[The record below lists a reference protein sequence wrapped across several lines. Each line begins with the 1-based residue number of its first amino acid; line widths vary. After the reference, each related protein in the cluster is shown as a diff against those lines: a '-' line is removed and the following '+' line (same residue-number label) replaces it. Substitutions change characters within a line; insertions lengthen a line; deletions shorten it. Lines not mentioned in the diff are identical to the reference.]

1 MPHTLPALSP
11 PGDIPREPVRQFM
24 AEFVPDAID
33 FGSIDEDVFRDST
46 VSSVDVLAETEGN
59 GVRIIKD
66 PGMNDRFLAALDNQL
81 PAHILA
87 SKQLTTAIFWKQA
100 LDDLHDEGRDPKP
113 IYIERDLSDTM
124 EQTFWP
130 FVNLVLKSKALDKN
144 LRGEWRSC
152 ESKNGGARSWI
163 CVRKVDGK
171 VQGLSETI
179 MPSILRDT
187 SDHAG
192 RVQRLLEEASKPGGM
207 RVIVTG
213 EKTVGVV
220 EEDGAEVLGMEYWA
234 NCIAQFWEK
243 YRLFDTANIML
254 LSSSEIFLPLE
265 RDRSAPNILRV
276 GLPIVRDA
284 GIKGA
289 GDGALTCLE
298 LAIASTLSLPAP
310 SHVLPFPPLP
320 KLKIETASSEGEG
333 GTLAGVFTSMCRWAG
348 IRGSKGAVKQWK
360 AKRRRV
366 SKQGQDLS
374 EHRFVSGRRSSGSA
388 HPSMWARLHFHGC
401 SLPDSGRSLAHH
413 FFGPVGLS
421 DSSIYGWIDKDLAHS
436 HFDNCTIISSS
447 PPLLPIADPP
457 LTPRAT
463 PRKRKEAPITTAIT
477 AIPISALSSSPT
489 FSASQP
495 IDASSAVDLEFSIG
509 SLIDRG
515 RLSDVYTI
523 TSRVPA
529 NHPDDLPPLV
539 VKIMRPSTF
548 DDAKGCAGYE
558 TGAEAVDAWE
568 AEVELYGG
576 VLSCLQGHIVPR
588 CFGAPRGLMYV
599 SREWESREINF
610 LILERVGSA
619 VCAKDEK
626 LPLLPLQTKL
636 AICSLYEALHSVR
649 IIHGD
654 IERRHIRRRADGS
667 LCIIDFEGARRVSD
681 GVWEDEMLAD
691 EMEEVKA
698 MLGLG
703 NS

>member
-1 MPHTLPALSP
+1 MPLTMPPLGPLQP
-11 PGDIPREPVRQFM
+11 PGDTPRVPVRQIM
-24 AEFVPDAID
+24 AEFVPSALD
-33 FGSIDEDVFRDST
+33 FSSIDEEVSRDST
-46 VSSVDVLAETEGN
+46 VSSVDVLAETEGD

-66 PGMNDRFLAALDNQL
+66 TGMNDRFLAALDNQL

-87 SKQLTTAIFWKQA
+87 SKRLLTIIFRKQA
-100 LDDLHDEGRDPKP
+100 LDERYGEAGNQH
-113 IYIERDLSDTM
+113 IYSERDLPVMM
-124 EQTFWP
+124 EETFWRY
-130 FVNLVLKSKALDKN
+130 VNLVMESKALDKN

-152 ESKNGGARSWI
+152 GSRNGGVRGWI

-171 VQGLSETI
+171 VQALSETI
-179 MPSILRDT
+179 MPSMLRDT

-213 EKTVGVV
+213 EKSVGVV
-220 EEDGAEVLGMEYWA
+220 EEDGAEVPGMEYWA

-254 LSSSEIFLPLE
+254 LSSSEIYLPLE

-276 GLPIVRDA
+276 GLSIARDA
-284 GIKGA
+284 GMTGA

-310 SHVLPFPPLP
+310 SHVLPFLPLP
-320 KLKIETASSEGEG
+320 KLKIENASSEGQG

-348 IRGSKGAVKQWK
+348 IRGSKEAGKQRK

-374 EHRFVSGRRSSGSA
+374 ENRFESVRRSSGSA
-388 HPSMWARLHFHGC
+388 HPFVWARLHFHGC
-401 SLPDSGRSLAHH
+401 SLSDSGRSVAQH
-413 FFGPVGLS
+413 FFGPIGLS
-421 DSSIYGWIDKDLAHS
+421 DSSIYGWIDKDLAHP
-436 HFDNCTIISSS
+436 HLDDCTNIFSS

-457 LTPRAT
+457 LTPRAN
-463 PRKRKEAPITTAIT
+463 PRKEAPITAAIT
-477 AIPISALSSSPT
+477 LSSSPT
-489 FSASQP
+489 FSVSQP
-495 IDASSAVDLEFSIG
+495 IDASSA
-509 SLIDRG
+509 SL
-515 RLSDVYTI
+515 

-539 VKIMRPSTF
+539 VKTMRPSTF
-548 DDAKGCAGYE
+548 DDAKGSAGYG
-558 TGAEAVDAWE
+558 TGAGAVDAWE

-619 VCAKDEK
+619 VCAKDED
-626 LPLLPLQTKL
+626 LPLLPEQTKL
-636 AICSLYEALHSVR
+636 AICSLYEALHSVGV
-649 IIHGD
+649 IHGD
-654 IERRHIRRRADGS
+654 IKRRHIRQRADGS

-681 GVWEDEMLAD
+681 GAWEDEMLAD

-698 MLGLG
+698 MLGFG
-703 NS
+703 ND

>member
-1 MPHTLPALSP
+1 MPQTLPPLSP
-11 PGDIPREPVRQFM
+11 LQPLGDMPRVPVRQIM

-33 FGSIDEDVFRDST
+33 FGSLDEEVSRDST

-66 PGMNDRFLAALDNQL
+66 PHMNFLAALDNHL

-87 SKQLTTAIFWKQA
+87 SQQLTTAIFWKQA
-100 LDDLHDEGRDPKP
+100 LDEFYDEGKNTKP
-113 IYIERDLSDTM
+113 IEPIFIERDPSDTM
-124 EQTFWP
+124 EKTFWRY
-130 FVNLVLKSKALDKN
+130 VNLVLKSKGLDKN

-163 CVRKVDGK
+163 CVRK
-171 VQGLSETI
+171 
-179 MPSILRDT
+179 
-187 SDHAG
+187 
-192 RVQRLLEEASKPGGM
+192 
-207 RVIVTG
+207 
-213 EKTVGVV
+213 
-220 EEDGAEVLGMEYWA
+220 
-234 NCIAQFWEK
+234 EK

-284 GIKGA
+284 GMTGA
-289 GDGALTCLE
+289 GDGALTCFE
-298 LAIASTLSLPAP
+298 LAIASTLSLPTP
-310 SHVLPFPPLP
+310 SHVPPFLPLP

-333 GTLAGVFTSMCRWAG
+333 GTLVGVFTSMCRWAG
-348 IRGSKGAVKQWK
+348 IRGSKEADNQRK

-374 EHRFVSGRRSSGSA
+374 EDRFESGRRSSGSA
-388 HPSMWARLHFHGC
+388 HPSVWARLHFHGC
-401 SLPDSGRSLAHH
+401 SLSDSGRSLAHH

-421 DSSIYGWIDKDLAHS
+421 DSSIYGWIDKDLAHP
-436 HFDNCTIISSS
+436 HFEDCTSISSS
-447 PPLLPIADPP
+447 PPLLPLADPP

-463 PRKRKEAPITTAIT
+463 PRKEAPITTAIT
-477 AIPISALSSSPT
+477 LSSSPT
-489 FSASQP
+489 FSVSQP

-509 SLIDRG
+509 SMIDRG
-515 RLSDVYTI
+515 RLSDVYSL
-523 TSRVPA
+523 TSKVPA
-529 NHPDDLPPLV
+529 NHPHDLPPLV

-548 DDAKGCAGYE
+548 DDAKGWAGYE
-558 TGAEAVDAWE
+558 TGAEAVNAWE

-576 VLSCLQGHIVPR
+576 ALSGLQGHIVPR

-610 LILERVGSA
+610 MILERVGSA
-619 VCAKDEK
+619 VCAKDK
-626 LPLLPLQTKL
+626 DLPLLPLQTKL

-654 IERRHIRRRADGS
+654 IKRRHIRRRADGS
-667 LCIIDFEGARRVSD
+667 LCIIDFEGARRASN
-681 GVWEDEMLAD
+681 GAWGDEMLAD

-698 MLGLG
+698 MLGFG
-703 NS
+703 NG

>member
-1 MPHTLPALSP
+1 MPQTLAPLRPQP
-11 PGDIPREPVRQFM
+11 PGDIPPVPVRQIM

-33 FGSIDEDVFRDST
+33 FGSIDEEVSRDST

-66 PGMNDRFLAALDNQL
+66 PGMNDRLLAALDNHL

-100 LDDLHDEGRDPKP
+100 LDDIHDEEKDLEP
-113 IYIERDLSDTM
+113 IYSERDLSDTM
-124 EQTFWP
+124 EEMFWP

-171 VQGLSETI
+171 VQALSETI

-187 SDHAG
+187 FDHAG

-213 EKTVGVV
+213 EKSVGVV
-220 EEDGAEVLGMEYWA
+220 EEDGVEVSGMEYWA

-284 GIKGA
+284 GLTGA
-289 GDGALTCLE
+289 GDGALTCFE

-310 SHVLPFPPLP
+310 SHVPPFLPLP
-320 KLKIETASSEGEG
+320 KLKIETARSEGKG
-333 GTLAGVFTSMCRWAG
+333 GALAGVFTSMCRLAG
-348 IRGSKGAVKQWK
+348 IRGSKEADKQRK

-366 SKQGQDLS
+366 SKQGQDVS
-374 EHRFVSGRRSSGSA
+374 EDRFESGRRASGSA
-388 HPSMWARLHFHGC
+388 HPSVWARLHFHGC
-401 SLPDSGRSLAHH
+401 SLSDSGRSLAHH

-421 DSSIYGWIDKDLAHS
+421 DSSIYGWIDKDLIHP
-436 HFDNCTIISSS
+436 HFDDCTKISSS

-463 PRKRKEAPITTAIT
+463 PRKEAPITIAIT
-477 AIPISALSSSPT
+477 AIPISAWSSSPT
-489 FSASQP
+489 LCASQQ

-515 RLSDVYTI
+515 RLSDVYSL

-539 VKIMRPSTF
+539 IKIMRPSTF
-548 DDAKGCAGYE
+548 DDAKGSAGYE
-558 TGAEAVDAWE
+558 TGAKAVDAWE

-610 LILERVGSA
+610 MILERVGSA
-619 VCAKDEK
+619 VCAKDK
-626 LPLLPLQTKL
+626 DLPLLPLQTKL

-681 GVWEDEMLAD
+681 GAWGDEMLAD
-691 EMEEVKA
+691 EMEEVEA

-703 NS
+703 NG

>member
-1 MPHTLPALSP
+1 MPQTLPPLGPLQS
-11 PGDIPREPVRQFM
+11 PGDIPRVPLRQIM
-24 AEFVPDAID
+24 AEFVPNALD
-33 FGSIDEDVFRDST
+33 FGSIDEEVSRDST

-66 PGMNDRFLAALDNQL
+66 PGMNDRFLAALDNHL

-87 SKQLTTAIFWKQA
+87 SKQLMTVIFWKQA
-100 LDDLHDEGRDPKP
+100 LDERYGEGNNQH
-113 IYIERDLSDTM
+113 IYSERDLPVMM
-124 EQTFWP
+124 EETFWRY
-130 FVNLVLKSKALDKN
+130 VNLVLKSKALDKN

-152 ESKNGGARSWI
+152 GSRNGGVRSWI

-171 VQGLSETI
+171 VQALSETI

-213 EKTVGVV
+213 EKSVGVV
-220 EEDGAEVLGMEYWA
+220 EEDGAEVPGMEYWA

-254 LSSSEIFLPLE
+254 LSSSEIYLPLE

-284 GIKGA
+284 GMTGA

-310 SHVLPFPPLP
+310 SHVLPFLPLP
-320 KLKIETASSEGEG
+320 KLKIETASSEGQG

-348 IRGSKGAVKQWK
+348 IRGSKEADKQRK

-374 EHRFVSGRRSSGSA
+374 EDRFENVRRSSGSA
-388 HPSMWARLHFHGC
+388 HPFVWARLHFHGC
-401 SLPDSGRSLAHH
+401 SLSDSGRSLAQH

-421 DSSIYGWIDKDLAHS
+421 DSSIYGWIDKDLAHP
-436 HFDNCTIISSS
+436 HFDDCTNIFSS
-447 PPLLPIADPP
+447 PPLLPIADPL

-463 PRKRKEAPITTAIT
+463 PRKEAPITTAVT
-477 AIPISALSSSPT
+477 LSSSPT
-489 FSASQP
+489 FSVSQP

-515 RLSDVYTI
+515 RLSDVYSL

-548 DDAKGCAGYE
+548 DDAKGSAGYR

-619 VCAKDEK
+619 VCAKDED

-636 AICSLYEALHSVR
+636 AICSLYEALHSVGV
-649 IIHGD
+649 IHGD
-654 IERRHIRRRADGS
+654 IKRRHIRRRADGS

-681 GVWEDEMLAD
+681 RAWEDEMLAD

-698 MLGLG
+698 MLGFG
-703 NS
+703 ND